1 MTRLFY
7 IFWLRVCVSWVCVS
21 AGCVCVCVSLV
32 SQELKRDC
40 TTHRWLW
47 EWKERRRRRPKSRS
61 TSSTTR
67 HTHQSSCVCVCV
79 LRCATTDTH
88 ARWILE
94 ALGLFFFFQISSEHV
109 PTFCSSPYKK
119 LLSIFCFFWIS
130 PTSLV
135 STSGHWIARVQIS
148 SLNRRFAYTH
158 QKKGLTLQ
166 YRGSIMART
175 NR

>member
-47 EWKERRRRRPKSRS
+47 EWKERRRPKSRS

-88 ARWILE
+88 ALDLRSSR
-94 ALGLFFFFQISSEHV
+94 AFFFFSN
-109 PTFCSSPYKK
+109 
-119 LLSIFCFFWIS
+119 FFWARPNILFFSLQKIIINFLFLLNFPNVSRVHIRPLNCARSNLLVKS
-130 PTSLV
+130 PFCVHTSKEG
-135 STSGHWIARVQIS
+135 THAPIP
-148 SLNRRFAYTH
+148 RFDN
-158 QKKGLTLQ
+158 GP
-166 YRGSIMART
+166 
-175 NR
+175 N